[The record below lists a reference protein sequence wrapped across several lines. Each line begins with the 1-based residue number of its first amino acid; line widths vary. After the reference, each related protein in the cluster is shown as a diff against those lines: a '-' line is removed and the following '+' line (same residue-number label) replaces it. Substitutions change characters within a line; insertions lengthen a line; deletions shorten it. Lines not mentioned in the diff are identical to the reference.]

1 MKNMRLLI
9 SLSFEPELF
18 TWLCLLFSFQVSS
31 LRPKRISILSECVC
45 VCVCARARACA
56 QSCPTLYGPMDCGPP
71 ASSVHGI
78 FQARTLEW
86 VAISFKKDA
95 LSPQGG
101 GLTVLFLHH
110 DYDYSEAFYRK

>member
-1 MKNMRLLI
+1 MTNMRLPI
-9 SLSFEPELF
+9 SLSFEPEIF
-18 TWLCLLFSFQVSS
+18 NWLCLLFSFQVSS

-45 VCVCARARACA
+45 VCVCA

-71 ASSVHGI
+71 GSSVHGI

-86 VAISFKKDA
+86 VAISFKKDV

-101 GLTVLFLHH
+101 GLMVLFLHH

>member
-45 VCVCARARACA
+45 VCVCARARVR
-56 QSCPTLYGPMDCGPP
+56 SVVSDSLRSYGLWPTSLLCPWDFPGKNTGVGC
-71 ASSVHGI
+71 H
-78 FQARTLEW
+78 F
-86 VAISFKKDA
+86 F
-95 LSPQGG
+95 
-101 GLTVLFLHH
+101 
-110 DYDYSEAFYRK
+110 